1 MFAFQGTVAAHWAA
15 PEPSGTIEPDTGG
28 TLTNQ
33 SAAVKP
39 KKKGSLNGSLIADG
53 GCICR

>member
-53 GCICR
+53 GIVCR